1 MLSVSI
7 PSADSAA
14 YCSGGHRRLP
24 MMMSVSNCS
33 DGPNSRVQ
41 LFTEPS
47 VSRFI
52 GESRRPCH
60 EIWKDLISRGAST
73 TRTPATGAVIVGNWR
88 GTVRI
93 KSVCAMAKI
102 AGLPMTQRLVNRFIK
117 KVQDFGVDSVGFF
130 NWHRMICAWN
140 DGFVASWNGLGQLVR
155 VLALN

>member
-60 EIWKDLISRGAST
+60 EIWKGLDL
-73 TRTPATGAVIVGNWR
+73 TRRFHDAHTSHGGSDRRQLARHSEDQVSLCDGKDR
-88 GTVRI
+88 GT
-93 KSVCAMAKI
+93 
-102 AGLPMTQRLVNRFIK
+102 
-117 KVQDFGVDSVGFF
+117 
-130 NWHRMICAWN
+130 
-140 DGFVASWNGLGQLVR
+140 
-155 VLALN
+155 